1 MISISKPHWNHEVLI
16 YAKIT
21 DRDDGEARFSTKQQ
35 AQNPNETSIKN
46 QKPLM
51 NNFVHTSYWRT
62 DKNIHVKKK

>member
-1 MISISKPHWNHEVLI
+1 MMGKHGSVS
-16 YAKIT
+16 
-21 DRDDGEARFSTKQQ
+21 KQQ